1 MTTHKN
7 KSVIL
12 AGTAIFGALSI
23 IISFEATFIP
33 RIPGWGIALFDPIS
47 IIWIACFLVFG
58 VEAGIFCSIIGAIG
72 LMYFDPTAPLGPFM
86 KFVATIWH
94 IIIPIVILK
103 IMRKEVSGKHL
114 ESLKIYVPAELLAA
128 AVRTAVMIPLNLIL
142 VPLFFGPMDVTFII
156 TFTIIINITTAI
168 ADIIVPWIIIMPTK
182 IYEKFG
188 MW

>member
-1 MTTHKN
+1 MRSKKPSKQRKALFNAPFHKRQ
-7 KSVIL
+7 KLMSAPLSESLRSEILEKYGVWVRSFPVRSGDSVIITRGDFKGAEGKIAKVDL
-12 AGTAIFGALSI
+12 KKLRVFVDGVTKEKSDGT
-23 IISFEATFIP
+23 T
-33 RIPGWGIALFDPIS
+33 
-47 IIWIACFLVFG
+47 
-58 VEAGIFCSIIGAIG
+58 
-72 LMYFDPTAPLGPFM
+72 Y
-86 KFVATIWH
+86 
-94 IIIPIVILK
+94 
-103 IMRKEVSGKHL
+103 

-142 VPLFFGPMDVTFII
+142 VPLFFGPVDVTFII